1 MGNASMSD
9 LQELRFLEIDECIRN
24 PVYFCEHYGHIEDR
38 TKDEIVQPFRLWPAQ
53 RQALKELKE
62 NKQNIILKA
71 RQLGFSWLVVHYAI
85 TVMLRPGRVVVGLS
99 RSENEAMEL
108 IRRAVFICDNCLGL
122 IYDKKKAPLGWTGC
136 TFEWT
141 ALKLVIHHPDG
152 PDSTFQGFASNEN
165 TAVIQS

>member
-108 IRRAVFICDNCLGL
+108 IAQQV
-122 IYDKKKAPLGWTGC
+122 
-136 TFEWT
+136 
-141 ALKLVIHHPDG
+141 
-152 PDSTFQGFASNEN
+152 NEGHYN
-165 TAVIQS
+165 GSFDLEDEHGNYHSVDWSINIEIDFD